1 MDELVGYELQDGIA
15 TLTMNNGKGN
25 AISPAMLVALNAAL
39 DRADADRAAVVLT
52 GREGMFSGGFD
63 LAVMGAGGPPVRE
76 LVIGGFLVAE
86 RLLKFPRPVVI
97 AAGGHALAMAS
108 FLLLSGDLRLGAE
121 GSFKIGANEVAI
133 GLTMP
138 YAATEIC
145 RMRLAITHFGRA
157 VTHAEIFNP
166 AGAVEAGFLDRVV
179 PQEQLL
185 TEARAAAAGLLKLNR
200 PAFAATKLR
209 ARAPGL
215 AALRSAI
222 EADEAEFRK
231 MFG

>member
-1 MDELVGYELQDGIA
+1 MDNLVQYELQDGIA
-15 TLTMNNGKGN
+15 TLTLNNGKGN
-25 AISPAMLVALNAAL
+25 AISPALLVELNAAL

-145 RMRLAITHFGRA
+145 RMRLAVTHFGRA
-157 VTHAEIFNP
+157 VTHAEIFTP
-166 AGAVEAGFLDRVV
+166 TGAVEAGFLDRVV
-179 PQEQLL
+179 PPEQLL
-185 TEARAAAAGLLKLNR
+185 NEARAAAAGLLKLNR

-215 AALRSAI
+215 AALRTAI

>member
-1 MDELVGYELQDGIA
+1 MDTLVNYELQDGIA
-15 TLTMNNGKGN
+15 TLTLNNGKAN
-25 AISPAMLVALNAAL
+25 ALSPAMLVALNEAL
-39 DRADADRAAVVLT
+39 DRSDSDRAAVVLT

-63 LAVMGAGGPPVRE
+63 LAVMGAGGPPTRE
-76 LVIGGFLVAE
+76 LVIGGFLLAE

-108 FLLLSGDLRLGAE
+108 FLLLCGDLRLGAE
-121 GSFKIGANEVAI
+121 GAFKIGANEVAI

-145 RMRLAITHFGRA
+145 RMRLAVTHFGRA
-157 VTHAEIFNP
+157 VTNAEIFTP
-166 AGAVEAGFLDRVV
+166 AAAVDAGFLDRVV

-185 TEARAAAAGLLKLNR
+185 AEARAAAAGLFKLNR
-200 PAFAATKLR
+200 AAFAATKLR

-215 AALRSAI
+215 TALRAAI